1 MNKPFWDRIKPV
13 LKKAGII
20 TAAFV
25 AVAGIF
31 LSGAYFGY
39 YKRPAI
45 DKALTITNK
54 EPSLYSSEANLDFD
68 PFWKAWNLLENKY
81 VANDGIDKQ
90 AMIWGAIEGMTKSLN
105 DPYTVFFPPA
115 EKEIFESQIKGD
127 FEGVGM
133 EIGIRKNILTVIAPL
148 KNTPAD
154 RAGIKTGDKIIKIGD
169 KSTADLGVDEAV
181 KLIRG
186 QKGTTVVLT
195 ILRDDE
201 EKTREISV
209 TRDRIEIPVMD
220 TQKIETKI
228 EAKKDGNATAAAP
241 KGIFVMRL
249 YSFGENSGTAFRSA
263 LREMSLSGDKKL
275 ILDLRSNPGGYLEM
289 AVDIASWFLPMGK
302 VVAREKFGNGTE
314 TLYRS
319 RGYGALNDIPT
330 VVLVNEGSA
339 SASEIL
345 AGALQEYGKATLVG
359 AKTFGKGSV
368 QELIPITDNTALK
381 VTIARWLTPNGKSIS
396 EKGLEPDVAVQ
407 ISEADSANHKDPQ
420 MDKAVEILKNL

>member
-1 MNKPFWDRIKPV
+1 MDKPFWHRIRPI
-13 LKKAGII
+13 LKKAGVA
-20 TAAFV
+20 TAAFL

-31 LSGAYFGY
+31 LSGVYFGY

-45 DKALTITNK
+45 DKVFAITNK
-54 EPSLYSSEANLDFD
+54 ESALYASGSNLDFD
-68 PFWKAWNLLENKY
+68 PFWKAWSLLENKY
-81 VANDGIDKQ
+81 VANDGIDRQ

-105 DPYTVFFPPA
+105 DPYTVFFPPT

-154 RAGIKTGDKIIKIGD
+154 RAGIKSGDKIVKIND
-169 KSTADLGVDEAV
+169 KVTSDLTVDKAV

-186 QKGTTVVLT
+186 PKGTTVVLT

-220 TQKIETKI
+220 TQKIE
-228 EAKKDGNATAAAP
+228 AKADGDKSAATP

-263 LREMSLSGDKKL
+263 LREMALSGNQKL

-302 VVAREKFGNGTE
+302 VVAREKFGDDKE
-314 TLYRS
+314 ILYRS
-319 RGYGALNDIPT
+319 RGYGALENVPLVI
-330 VVLVNEGSA
+330 LVNEGSA

-345 AGALQEYGKATLVG
+345 AGALQENGKATLVG

-368 QELIPITDNTALK
+368 QELMPITDDTALK

-396 EKGLEPDVAVQ
+396 EKGLEPDVLVQ
-407 ISEADSANHKDPQ
+407 ISEQDSANHKDPQ

>member
-1 MNKPFWDRIKPV
+1 MNKPLWDRIKFA
-13 LKKAGII
+13 LKKAGIA
-20 TAAFV
+20 TAAFM
-25 AVAGIF
+25 AVVGIF

-45 DKALTITNK
+45 DKVLTITNK
-54 EPSLYSSEANLDFD
+54 EPSLYASGSNLDFD

-115 EKEIFESQIKGD
+115 EKEIFDSQIKGD

-154 RAGIKTGDKIIKIGD
+154 RAGIKTGDKIIKIDD
-169 KSTADLGVDEAV
+169 KSTADLAVDEAV

-220 TQKIETKI
+220 TQKIEVKQDDNNLA
-228 EAKKDGNATAAAP
+228 AKP

-263 LREMSLSGDKKL
+263 LREMALSGDQKL

-319 RGYGALNDIPT
+319 RGYGALNEIPT
-330 VVLVNEGSA
+330 VILVNEGSA

-368 QELIPITDNTALK
+368 QELMPVTDNTALK

-396 EKGLEPDVAVQ
+396 EKGLEPDVPVQ
-407 ISEADSANHKDPQ
+407 ISEEDGVNHKDPQ